1 MITRIVS
8 VLFLPVAVEAVVF
21 LLTRVLGFEA
31 RKKKAP
37 FRAIAALLFAANTA
51 AALLAPDLSD
61 AAEATDLITVA
72 SAMILPYLA
81 LRPKKKLTFALIG
94 LVLCSTVDYASSL
107 AMSFVPRET
116 PALSKAVSFGC
127 LLVLSALIHAAGRKS
142 SLPED
147 FTDTISPAFY
157 AVVFAAE
164 FSSYYKVLLSKDS
177 SFYVGV
183 SNVLTLLSAAMV
195 VACFTY
201 IVFQYANLSHRQ
213 KEAEQQLEAE
223 LKHYE
228 DMMKKNRDI
237 RRFRHDYRNN
247 LFALGTLVKAERN
260 GEALTYIEDLTG
272 RLNETQSSFVTGNYL
287 ADAILAEKAE
297 TAAAQKTGLTF
308 SGTIPAQGIRN
319 SDLCT
324 MLSNALDNAIRAC
337 ADQPGS
343 TITFTS
349 TEKPG
354 GVVFVFSNPVK
365 QKVTIKNN
373 AIKTTKK
380 DSANHGLGLSN
391 IKKAAKRC
399 DGSVKLDCTEDT
411 FTIRIGLITN
421 KTEDE

>member
-1 MITRIVS
+1 M
-8 VLFLPVAVEAVVF
+8 
-21 LLTRVLGFEA
+21 
-31 RKKKAP
+31 KD
-37 FRAIAALLFAANTA
+37 A
-51 AALLAPDLSD
+51 AAAAELSD
-61 AAEATDLITVA
+61 ILVVAATMV
-72 SAMILPYLA
+72 LPYLA
-81 LRPKKKLTFALIG
+81 LVPKKKLTFAVIG
-94 LVLCSTVDYASSL
+94 LVLCSTVDYAASL
-107 AMSFVPRET
+107 ATSFVET
-116 PALSKAVSFGC
+116 ETVLLSKAVSFAC
-127 LLVLSALIHAAGRKS
+127 MVVFSILIHAAGRKS

-380 DSANHGLGLSN
+380 DGLNHGLGLSN